1 MRQSSLDFKKDQE
14 TPDRDHQFRRKGQH
28 IRKPKVLKNQ
38 LNHRH
43 VVNHLQVVKD
53 DSLEI
58 LSESSPEKKGTKKGG
73 RAQAKRNAKSSNSKN
88 K

>member
-28 IRKPKVLKNQ
+28 IRKPKVLKNE
-38 LNHRH
+38 L
-43 VVNHLQVVKD
+43 NHLQVVKD

-73 RAQAKRNAKSSNSKN
+73 RAKAKRNAKSSNSKN

>member
-14 TPDRDHQFRRKGQH
+14 TPDRDHQFRRKDRH
-28 IRKPKVLKNQ
+28 IRKPKVLKNE
-38 LNHRH
+38 L
-43 VVNHLQVVKD
+43 KD

>member
-14 TPDRDHQFRRKGQH
+14 TPDRDHQFRTKGQH
-28 IRKPKVLKNQ
+28 IRKPKVLKNE
-38 LNHRH
+38 L
-43 VVNHLQVVKD
+43 KD